1 MAVPIRTMKVDGE
14 LLDAKVQDN
23 VIGGEIVRSMDGS
36 SRLTIEVDD
45 PDRVLLES
53 GVLARAKRG
62 RVRQGLELAAW
73 QRIGKVQLSWEGT
86 FWRLAGAPFTGST
99 TKLEWEPEVVVRLR
113 RQTKHTK
120 TSRNR
125 QYSVLDFMSRL
136 FHMGDVPAT
145 FVTSRLEEL
154 AVADVD
160 EREVEGRRRGLRV
173 GERVPGKDG
182 YPLTPDQ
189 IRNANRALRTAAK
202 LGAGERATLALI
214 EACLIEAPNF
224 SNPVG
229 GDSSSVG
236 ILQLLDTH
244 LGGSTSANG
253 GRRDI
258 ELVVTMFLEDGFTGR
273 GGAMQLARENPSW
286 EPGRIAQ
293 ACQGSAYP
301 DRYEAQRANADRI
314 LEMFGGVGGT
324 VVTRRQ
330 YVFHAGTRGDQEE
343 DYFEAVQRLAREVR
357 IRAFESGGR
366 FWVGKDEDFLAR
378 MPITTVVERWKQG
391 DPLGTYQVGEFS
403 DGQWDYGERA
413 ASLSFSAA
421 LPDDRDRQG
430 VEIRESRWTFAP
442 GHVMDV
448 RRMGPYTGRW
458 LIEEIRQGIAD
469 EVAEFQL
476 TKPGPAK
483 PQPAPDVKVQDEPD
497 PEADGP
503 AVDRILS
510 TCKRALRR
518 RGNYRYVMTRPY
530 RPLFSSPPVLLDCSS
545 FVTVVWQAAGLEDPN
560 RLSFNGQGYTGT
572 LWSNAQRVERPRPG
586 DLAFF
591 GSPQT
596 PGGSAHVNIYAG
608 KVDGTP
614 YSYNMGPSG
623 GLTYGP
629 TMVRSDFVG
638 YRRPPMGQR

>member
-366 FWVGKDEDFLAR
+366 FWVGKDADFLAR
-378 MPITTVVERWKQG
+378 MPITTLVERWKQG

-421 LPDDRDRQG
+421 LPDDRDRRG
-430 VEIRESRWTFAP
+430 VESRESRWSFAP

-458 LIEEIRQGIAD
+458 LVEEIRQGIAD

-476 TKPGPAK
+476 TKPGPLK
-483 PQPAPDVKVQDEPD
+483 PQPAPDMQRVDAPD
-497 PEADGP
+497 PESEPFQRIASAFGGAKGLVDA
-503 AVDRILS
+503 AVDI
-510 TCKRALRR
+510 AEEVA
-518 RGNYRYVMTRPY
+518 GDV
-530 RPLFSSPPVLLDCSS
+530 LFVIS
-545 FVTVVWQAAGLEDPN
+545 A
-560 RLSFNGQGYTGT
+560 Y
-572 LWSNAQRVERPRPG
+572 RPG
-586 DLAFF
+586 DPLDHGSNDSTRAARDIARIGVDALVGPPSPALDRAVVQIGKAFGRSY
-591 GSPQT
+591 GS
-596 PGGSAHVNIYAG
+596 
-608 KVDGTP
+608 GT
-614 YSYNMGPSG
+614 SVIIDTFSWK
-623 GLTYGP
+623 
-629 TMVRSDFVG
+629 G
-638 YRRPPMGQR
+638 YRTQIIWRTPLYGGHMGHIHIGVRRE